1 MLAAIK
7 AFFSMLWASPITKAV
22 VGVAIEDLTQVGK
35 DIVSKS
41 IPLIKEAAG
50 KDISG
55 KEKMEFVVAELA
67 KEFPGA
73 GKSLIDHCVTAAY
86 RAYKADSV

>member
-1 MLAAIK
+1 MIVAIK

-35 DIVSKS
+35 DIVGKS

-55 KEKMEFVVAELA
+55 KEKMEFVVAELT

-73 GKSLIDHCVTAAY
+73 GRSLIDNCVTAAY
-86 RAYKADSV
+86 RAYRAGNV